1 MLYTNI
7 KVECDGMR
15 LSNSFFYTFR
25 EDAKDEDSI
34 SGNLLSR
41 AGFIK
46 KSSAG
51 VYMFMPFGYKV
62 LNKIINIIREEMNL
76 AGASEVM
83 MPSLISEDV
92 YISSGRRAGFGQS
105 MFSLKDRFNKPY
117 VLGPTHEE
125 LFLMAAKMK
134 TKSYK
139 DLPFNIY
146 QFQTKFRDEPRPR
159 FGLIRVREFI
169 MKDAYSFD
177 TNLEGLDVS
186 YKKMFDAYKNSFD
199 RMQLNYAIVKAD
211 TGVMGGLLSEEFQ
224 AVTDIGEDILVMCEK
239 CDFAS
244 NIEIAP
250 VVGKKLKPEAKLNKE
265 LINTPNAKTIE
276 EVSKLLGK
284 SNDNFVKTLIYKVDN
299 QLVGVMVV
307 GNDEVNETKLAKLFK
322 ANHVELASFEMVE
335 KATGSKVG
343 FAGPI
348 GLNIPVVM
356 DQQISDMSNF
366 VVGAN
371 KTDYHYKN
379 VNVTD
384 FSPHHIADVTKI
396 KDGGLCPACGGKI
409 IFKKGIE
416 IGNTFKLGTKYSISL
431 GLEYLDATGKLQPV
445 VMGSYGIGP
454 GRCMAALVEQ
464 NHDDKGILWPMA
476 VAPFTVA
483 IALINNKVEEQVKV
497 SEKIYAELLQNNID
511 VLFDDRNERA
521 GVKFND
527 LDLIG
532 IPVRITVGNGVAN
545 GQVEFKL
552 RVESEAKN
560 ISVDEIVA
568 LVLKTVK
575 EQR

>member
-83 MPSLISEDV
+83 MPSLISEEV
-92 YISSGRRAGFGQS
+92 YINSGRRAGFGQS

-186 YKKMFDAYKNSFD
+186 YKKMFDAYKTSFD
-199 RMQLNYAIVKAD
+199 RMKLNYAIVKAD

-250 VVGKKLKPEAKLNKE
+250 VVGKKLKPEAKLSKE
-265 LINTPNAKTIE
+265 LIHTPNAKTIE

-284 SNDNFVKTLIYKVDN
+284 SNDNFVKTLIYKVDD

-307 GNDEVNETKLAKLFK
+307 GNDEVNETKVAKLFK
-322 ANHVELASFEMVE
+322 ANNIELASFEMVE

-348 GLNIPVVM
+348 GLKIPLVM
-356 DQQISDMSNF
+356 DQQISAMSNF

-379 VNVTD
+379 VNVAD
-384 FSPHHIADVTKI
+384 FTPQHVADITKI
-396 KDGGLCPACGGKI
+396 KVGGLCPVCGGKI

-431 GLEYLDATGKLQPV
+431 GLEYLDAAGKLQPV

-497 SEKIYAELLQNNID
+497 SEKIYAELLKHNID

-552 RVESEAKN
+552 RKEVEAKN
-560 ISVDEIVA
+560 VSIDAIVA
-568 LVLKTVK
+568 LVVKTVK
-575 EQR
+575 EQQ

>member
-1 MLYTNI
+1 
-7 KVECDGMR
+7 
-15 LSNSFFYTFR
+15 
-25 EDAKDEDSI
+25 
-34 SGNLLSR
+34 
-41 AGFIK
+41 
-46 KSSAG
+46 
-51 VYMFMPFGYKV
+51 
-62 LNKIINIIREEMNL
+62 
-76 AGASEVM
+76 
-83 MPSLISEDV
+83 
-92 YISSGRRAGFGQS
+92 
-105 MFSLKDRFNKPY
+105 
-117 VLGPTHEE
+117 
-125 LFLMAAKMK
+125 
-134 TKSYK
+134 
-139 DLPFNIY
+139 
-146 QFQTKFRDEPRPR
+146 
-159 FGLIRVREFI
+159 

-284 SNDNFVKTLIYKVDN
+284 SNDNFVKTLIYKVDD

-497 SEKIYAELLQNNID
+497 SEKIYAELLKNNID

>member
-284 SNDNFVKTLIYKVDN
+284 SNDNFVKTLIYKVDD

-416 IGNTFKLGTKYSISL
+416 IGNTFKLGTKYSIPL
-431 GLEYLDATGKLQPV
+431 GLDYLDATGKLQPV

-497 SEKIYAELLQNNID
+497 SEKIYAELLKNNID

>member
-1 MLYTNI
+1 
-7 KVECDGMR
+7 MR

-25 EDAKDEDSI
+25 EDVKDEDSL

-51 VYMFMPFGYKV
+51 VYMYMPFGYKV
-62 LNKIINIIREEMNL
+62 LNKIINIIREEMNA
-76 AGASEVM
+76 AGANEVL
-83 MPSLISEDV
+83 MPALISEEV
-92 YISSGRRAGFGQS
+92 FINSGRRDGFGQS

-186 YKKMFDAYKNSFD
+186 YQKMFDAYKRSFD
-199 RMQLNYAIVKAD
+199 RIGLNYAIVKAD

-224 AVTDIGEDILVMCEK
+224 AVTDIGEDILVMCNK
-239 CDFAS
+239 CDYAS
-244 NIEIAP
+244 NLEIAP
-250 VVGKKLKPEAKLNKE
+250 VAFNKLNNKEKALTKE
-265 LINTPNAKTIE
+265 LVHTPNAKTIE
-276 EVSKLLGK
+276 EVSKFLNK
-284 SNDNFVKTLIYKVDN
+284 NPNEFVKTLIYKVDN
-299 QLVGVMVV
+299 QVIACMVL
-307 GNDEVNETKLAKLFK
+307 GPDEVNETKVQKLFK
-322 ANHVELASFEMVE
+322 ANNIELADFATVE
-335 KATGSKVG
+335 KITGAKVG

-348 GLNIPVVM
+348 GLTIPVVM
-356 DQQISDMSNF
+356 DQQISNLVNF
-366 VVGAN
+366 VIGAN
-371 KTDYHYKN
+371 KTDYHFKN
-379 VNVTD
+379 VNLTD
-384 FSPHHIADVTKI
+384 FKPTHVADITKI
-396 KDGGLCPACGGKI
+396 KDGGICPTCGGKI
-409 IFKKGIE
+409 VFKKGIE
-416 IGNTFKLGTKYSISL
+416 IGNTFKLGTKYSTAL
-431 GLEYLDATGKLQPV
+431 GLEYLDANGKLQPV

-464 NHDDKGILWPMA
+464 RHDDKGILWPTA

-483 IALINNKVEEQVKV
+483 IVLINSKVEQQVKV
-497 SEKIYAELLQNNID
+497 SEELYQKLLAHKVD

-527 LDLIG
+527 LDLVG
-532 IPVRITVGNGVAN
+532 IPIRITVGNGVAN
-545 GQVEFKL
+545 NLVELKFRK
-552 RVESEAKN
+552 ESDATN
-560 ISVDEIVA
+560 VSVDEVVEI
-568 LVLKTVK
+568 VLKALN
-575 EQR
+575 QR

>member
-1 MLYTNI
+1 
-7 KVECDGMR
+7 MR

-62 LNKIINIIREEMNL
+62 LNKIINIIREEMNN
-76 AGASEVM
+76 AGASEVL

-92 YISSGRRAGFGQS
+92 YINSGRRAGFGQS

-177 TNLEGLDVS
+177 TNLEGLDLS
-186 YKKMFDAYKNSFD
+186 YKKMFDAYKASFD
-199 RMQLNYAIVKAD
+199 RMKLNYAIVKAD

-224 AVTDIGEDILVMCEK
+224 AVTAIGEDILVMCEK

-250 VVGKKLKPEAKLNKE
+250 VVGKKLKAEVKLSKE
-265 LINTPNAKTIE
+265 LIHTPNAKTIE
-276 EVSKLLGK
+276 EVSKFLGK
-284 SNDNFVKTLIYKVDN
+284 SSDQFVKTLIYKVDD
-299 QLVGVMVV
+299 QLVGVMVI
-307 GNDEVNETKLAKLFK
+307 GNDEVNETKVAKLFK
-322 ANHVELASFEMVE
+322 ANNVELASFEMVE

-348 GLNIPVVM
+348 GLKIPLVM
-356 DQQISDMSNF
+356 DQQISTLTNF

-384 FSPHHIADVTKI
+384 FTPLHVADISKI
-396 KDGGLCPACGGKI
+396 KDGGVCPVCGGKI

-431 GLEYLDATGKLQPV
+431 GLEYLDASGKLQPV

-476 VAPFTVA
+476 IAPFSVA

-497 SEKIYAELLQNNID
+497 SEKIYAELLKHNID

-552 RVESEAKN
+552 RKEVEAKN
-560 ISVDEIVA
+560 VSIDEIVA
-568 LVLKTVK
+568 LVVKTVK
-575 EQR
+575 EQQ

>member
-1 MLYTNI
+1 
-7 KVECDGMR
+7 MR

-284 SNDNFVKTLIYKVDN
+284 SNDNFVKTLIYKVDD

-371 KTDYHYKN
+371 KNDYHYKN

-416 IGNTFKLGTKYSISL
+416 IGNTFKLGTKYSIPL
-431 GLEYLDATGKLQPV
+431 GLDYLDATGKLQPV

-497 SEKIYAELLQNNID
+497 SEKIYAELLKNNID

>member
-1 MLYTNI
+1 
-7 KVECDGMR
+7 MR

-284 SNDNFVKTLIYKVDN
+284 SNDNFVKTLIYKVDD

-416 IGNTFKLGTKYSISL
+416 IGNTFKLGTKYSIPL
-431 GLEYLDATGKLQPV
+431 GLDYLDATGKLQPV

-497 SEKIYAELLQNNID
+497 SEKIYAELLKNNID

>member
-1 MLYTNI
+1 
-7 KVECDGMR
+7 
-15 LSNSFFYTFR
+15 
-25 EDAKDEDSI
+25 
-34 SGNLLSR
+34 
-41 AGFIK
+41 
-46 KSSAG
+46 
-51 VYMFMPFGYKV
+51 MFMPFGYKV
-62 LNKIINIIREEMNL
+62 LNKIINIIREEMNN
-76 AGASEVM
+76 AGASEVL

-92 YISSGRRAGFGQS
+92 YINSGRRAGFGQS

-177 TNLEGLDVS
+177 TNLEGLDLS
-186 YKKMFDAYKNSFD
+186 YKKMFDAYKASFD
-199 RMQLNYAIVKAD
+199 RMKLNYAIVKAD

-224 AVTDIGEDILVMCEK
+224 AVTAIGEDILVMCEK

-250 VVGKKLKPEAKLNKE
+250 VVGKKSKPETKLSKE
-265 LINTPNAKTIE
+265 LIHTPNAKTIE
-276 EVSKLLGK
+276 EVSKFLGK
-284 SNDNFVKTLIYKVDN
+284 SSDQFVKTLIYKVDD
-299 QLVGVMVV
+299 QLVGVMVI
-307 GNDEVNETKLAKLFK
+307 GNDEVNETKVAKLFK
-322 ANHVELASFEMVE
+322 ANNVELASFEMVE

-348 GLNIPVVM
+348 GLKIPLVM
-356 DQQISDMSNF
+356 DQQISTLTNF

-384 FSPHHIADVTKI
+384 FTPLHVADISKI
-396 KDGGLCPACGGKI
+396 KDGGVCPVCGGKI

-431 GLEYLDATGKLQPV
+431 GLEYLDASGKLQPV

-476 VAPFTVA
+476 IAPFSVA

-497 SEKIYAELLQNNID
+497 SEKIYAELLKHNID

-552 RVESEAKN
+552 RKEVEAKN
-560 ISVDEIVA
+560 VSIDAIVA
-568 LVLKTVK
+568 LVVKTVK
-575 EQR
+575 EQQ

>member
-62 LNKIINIIREEMNL
+62 LNKIINIIREEMND
-76 AGASEVM
+76 AGASEVL

-92 YISSGRRAGFGQS
+92 YINSGRRAGFGQS

-177 TNLEGLDVS
+177 TNLEGLDLS
-186 YKKMFDAYKNSFD
+186 YKKMFDAYKASFD
-199 RMQLNYAIVKAD
+199 RMKLNYAIVKAD

-224 AVTDIGEDILVMCEK
+224 AVTDIGEDILVMCQK

-250 VVGKKLKPEAKLNKE
+250 VVAKTIKPETKLSKE
-265 LINTPNAKTIE
+265 LIHTPNAKTIE
-276 EVSKLLGK
+276 EVSKFLGK
-284 SNDNFVKTLIYKVDN
+284 SSDQFVKTLIYKVDD
-299 QLVGVMVV
+299 QLVGVMVI
-307 GNDEVNETKLAKLFK
+307 GNDEVNETKVAKLFK
-322 ANHVELASFEMVE
+322 ANNVELASFEMVE

-348 GLNIPVVM
+348 GLKIPLVM
-356 DQQISDMSNF
+356 DHQISHLTNF

-384 FSPHHIADVTKI
+384 FTPLHVADVSKI
-396 KDGGLCPACGGKI
+396 KDGGVCPVCGGKI

-416 IGNTFKLGTKYSISL
+416 IGNTFKLGTKYSLSL
-431 GLEYLDATGKLQPV
+431 GLEYLDASGKLQPV

-476 VAPFTVA
+476 VAPFSVA

-497 SEKIYAELLQNNID
+497 SEKIYAELLKHNID

-552 RVESEAKN
+552 RKEAEAKN
-560 ISVDEIVA
+560 VSIDEIVA
-568 LVLKTVK
+568 LVVKTVK

>member
-62 LNKIINIIREEMNL
+62 LNKIINIIREEMNN
-76 AGASEVM
+76 AGASEVL

-92 YISSGRRAGFGQS
+92 YINSGRRAGFGQS

-177 TNLEGLDVS
+177 TNLEGLDLS
-186 YKKMFDAYKNSFD
+186 YKKMFDAYKASFD
-199 RMQLNYAIVKAD
+199 RMKLNYAIVKAD

-224 AVTDIGEDILVMCEK
+224 AVTAIGEDILVMCEK

-250 VVGKKLKPEAKLNKE
+250 VVGKKLKAEVKLSKE
-265 LINTPNAKTIE
+265 LIHTPNAKTIE
-276 EVSKLLGK
+276 EVSKFLGK
-284 SNDNFVKTLIYKVDN
+284 SSDQFVKTLIYKVDD
-299 QLVGVMVV
+299 QLVGVMVI
-307 GNDEVNETKLAKLFK
+307 GNDEVNETKVAKLFK
-322 ANHVELASFEMVE
+322 ANNVELASFEMVE

-348 GLNIPVVM
+348 GLKIPLVM
-356 DQQISDMSNF
+356 DQQISTLTNF

-384 FSPHHIADVTKI
+384 FTPLHVADISKI
-396 KDGGLCPACGGKI
+396 KDGGVCPVCGGKI

-431 GLEYLDATGKLQPV
+431 GLEYLDASGKLQPV

-476 VAPFTVA
+476 VAPFSVA

-497 SEKIYAELLQNNID
+497 SEKIYAELLKHNID

-552 RVESEAKN
+552 RKEVEAKN
-560 ISVDEIVA
+560 VSIDEIVA
-568 LVLKTVK
+568 LVVKTVK
-575 EQR
+575 EQQ

>member
-284 SNDNFVKTLIYKVDN
+284 SNDNFVKTLIYKVDD

-343 FAGPI
+343 FSGPI
-348 GLNIPVVM
+348 GLNIPLVM

-416 IGNTFKLGTKYSISL
+416 IGNTFKLGTKYSIPL

-497 SEKIYAELLQNNID
+497 SEKIYAELLKNNID

>member
-1 MLYTNI
+1 
-7 KVECDGMR
+7 VECDGMR

-62 LNKIINIIREEMNL
+62 LNKIINIIREEMNA
-76 AGASEVM
+76 AGASEVL

-92 YISSGRRAGFGQS
+92 FISSGRREGFGQS

-134 TKSYK
+134 SKSYK

-177 TNLEGLDVS
+177 ANLEGLDLS
-186 YKKMFDAYKNSFD
+186 YQKMFDAYKRSFD
-199 RMQLNYAIVKAD
+199 RMKLNYAIVKAD

-239 CDFAS
+239 CEFAS

-250 VVGKKLKPEAKLNKE
+250 VVSKKFKKETKLTKE
-265 LINTPNAKTIE
+265 LVHTPNSKTIE
-276 EVSKLLGK
+276 EVSKFLSK
-284 SNDNFVKTLIYKVDN
+284 DPEQFVKTLIYKVDE
-299 QLVGVMVV
+299 QYVAVMVL
-307 GNDEVNETKLAKLFK
+307 GTDEVNETKVGKIFK
-322 ANHVELASFEMVE
+322 ANSVELASFEMVE
-335 KATGSKVG
+335 KLTNAKTG

-348 GLNIPVVM
+348 GLKIPIVM
-356 DQQISDMSNF
+356 DKQINELTNF
-366 VVGAN
+366 VIGAN
-371 KTDYHYKN
+371 KTDYHFRN
-379 VNVTD
+379 VNLSD
-384 FSPHHIADVTKI
+384 FAPTHIEDVSKI
-396 KDGGLCPACGGKI
+396 KDGGVCPSCDGKI
-409 IFKKGIE
+409 VFKKGIE
-416 IGNTFKLGTKYSISL
+416 IGNTFKLGTKYSTAL
-431 GLEYLDATGKLQPV
+431 GLEYLDANGRLQPV

-464 NHDDKGILWPMA
+464 NHDEKGILWPTA
-476 VAPFTVA
+476 IAPFTVA

-497 SEKIYAELLQNNID
+497 SEKLYAELLKHNID

-532 IPVRITVGNGVAN
+532 IPIRITVGNGVVQN
-545 GQVEFKL
+545 QVELKL
-552 RVESEAKN
+552 RKESEAKN
-560 ISVDEIVA
+560 VSVDEIVD
-568 LVLKTVK
+568 LVVKILK
-575 EQR
+575 EQQ

>member
-1 MLYTNI
+1 
-7 KVECDGMR
+7 VECDGMR

-62 LNKIINIIREEMNL
+62 LNKIINIIREEMNN
-76 AGASEVM
+76 AGASEVL

-92 YISSGRRAGFGQS
+92 YINSGRRAGFGQS

-177 TNLEGLDVS
+177 TNLEGLDLS
-186 YKKMFDAYKNSFD
+186 YKKMFDAYKASFD
-199 RMQLNYAIVKAD
+199 RMKLNYAIVKAD

-250 VVGKKLKPEAKLNKE
+250 VVAKTIKSETKLSKE
-265 LINTPNAKTIE
+265 LVHTPNAKTIE
-276 EVSKLLGK
+276 EVSKFLGK
-284 SNDNFVKTLIYKVDN
+284 STNQFVKTLIYKVDH

-307 GNDEVNETKLAKLFK
+307 GNDEVNETKVAKLFK
-322 ANHVELASFEMVE
+322 ANNVELASFEMVE

-348 GLNIPVVM
+348 GLKIPLVM
-356 DQQISDMSNF
+356 DHQISHLTNF
-366 VVGAN
+366 VIGAN

-384 FSPHHIADVTKI
+384 FTPLHVADVSKI
-396 KDGGLCPACGGKI
+396 KDGGVCPVCGGKI

-416 IGNTFKLGTKYSISL
+416 IGNTFKLGTKYSLSL
-431 GLEYLDATGKLQPV
+431 GLEYLDASGKLQPV

-476 VAPFTVA
+476 VAPFSVA

-497 SEKIYAELLQNNID
+497 SEKIYAELLKHNID

-552 RVESEAKN
+552 RKEAEAKN
-560 ISVDEIVA
+560 VSIDEIIP
-568 LVLKTVK
+568 LVVKTVK
-575 EQR
+575 EQQ